1 MKTEESVRQAIE
13 SLRENVKT
21 ILESESKDYNAKLT
35 EMAKS
40 FVYLQQ
46 LNKDVKIPEYEEAKQ
61 LIESIGTKDQQFAE
75 YFKKFVN
82 EE

>member
-21 ILESESKDYNAKLT
+21 ILESESKDYNSKLT

-46 LNKDVKIPEYEEAKQ
+46 LNKENKIPEYEEAKQ

>member
-21 ILESESKDYNAKLT
+21 ILESESKDYN
-35 EMAKS
+35 S
-40 FVYLQQ
+40 
-46 LNKDVKIPEYEEAKQ
+46 KQ

-82 EE
+82 

>member
-21 ILESESKDYNAKLT
+21 ILKDSI

>member
-82 EE
+82 